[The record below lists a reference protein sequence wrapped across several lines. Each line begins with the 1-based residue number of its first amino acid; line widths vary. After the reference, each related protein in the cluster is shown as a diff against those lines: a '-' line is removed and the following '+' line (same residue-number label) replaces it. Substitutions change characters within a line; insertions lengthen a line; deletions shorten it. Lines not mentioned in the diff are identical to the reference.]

1 MAGLAAVHAHD
12 GLGDVHR
19 RHATVTTV
27 RVVAGSA
34 RGRGLVAPPGSTVR
48 PTTDR
53 VREAVFNALGSLGV
67 LEGARV
73 ADIFAGSGAMG
84 IEALSRGAR
93 HAVFVERDARAR
105 SAIRRNLEATNL
117 DGAAEVVN
125 ADALAWLRR
134 DVDESFDLV
143 IADPPYRFDRWED
156 LLAGLDAAIVVVESD
171 RAVPLGERWELL
183 RGRRYGSTWVGIAQ
197 CVSPLTSRELP

>member
-1 MAGLAAVHAHD
+1 MAGLAAVHTHD

-19 RHATVTTV
+19 RHATVSTV

-34 RGRGLVAPPGSTVR
+34 RGRGLVTPPGSTVR

-67 LEGARV
+67 VEGARV

-117 DGAAEVVN
+117 DGAAVVVN
-125 ADALAWLRR
+125 ADALEWLGR
-134 DVDESFDLV
+134 DERFDLV

-156 LLAGLDAAIVVVESD
+156 LLAGLDATIVVVESD
-171 RAVPLGERWELL
+171 REVSLGERWELL

-197 CVSPLTSRELP
+197 CLSPLTPRELP